1 MDLLKSIVEVIIQN
15 APENFFLQIIY
26 YSLAGILVVF
36 IFRLA
41 LHLLIRLIS
50 GGKLSSRPFKLRVD
64 RNYDFVEGWRDK
76 GSDDNGKEE

>member
-1 MDLLKSIVEVIIQN
+1 MDLLKSIAEAFIHN
-15 APENFFLQIIY
+15 APEHVLLQILY
-26 YSLAGILVVF
+26 FSLAGILVVF